1 METNNNIQ
9 QNEKPKKNNIKE
21 KNKNQKSKI
30 IEEEDIKILR
40 RKNMP
45 KIRNFLEE
53 FIQKNKRSNSMINL
67 RPHSQ
72 TIASATTCE
81 DSENNDDNNL
91 NINQLMNANDNKK
104 FKNKKQNNILLDD
117 ILKNDNNKK
126 EENDFKRNIARSMT
140 ITLLREMTPV
150 YKEEE
155 ELEGLNTIYKE
166 PQKKLSFILVDILLK
181 KIIFE
186 NFMSNNILL
195 IYHFCQQCFCFVN
208 KEVFFRKLFHCYKFY
223 KNKNLSLENL
233 KNLIEFINILVV
245 ENFEYYQK
253 VNYNEVYMNLIK
265 NFYFELINDLIVSL
279 NQGEN
284 NTIKNAE
291 KSEENVNQIIE
302 NENDKKEFRFESI
315 DLYDNK
321 KVDKDINYCDIK
333 YVFNKKNLLKLNL
346 NTENK
351 NINIFIFKEKNTEK
365 KNELNEIDKDTKK
378 EFKEDKKNKLNLNNY
393 NISRPDIRNT
403 ISFGENKLFASNEK
417 EGNNDEEIKSK
428 EEEDKIPQQLFK
440 ISKTL
445 RKSQIIKFK
454 PPVNDIILEEAEK
467 EENSDEDE
475 KLKNCNSGE
484 NLKFSDSEDEKK
496 EIEEKK
502 ENEENIEEINKIV
515 KNIFSTNKI
524 ISEKEDLLHQIQFI
538 LLLIDVKNGEEPPSF
553 IDIRDAKENLPF
565 YDSVAKKIKQNNKKA
580 VFTRP
585 QRYNKTYSFFN
596 LGSITSKSTITN
608 RDYLKKGYFCITD
621 WKDEEIGDK
630 LTSVTKNLLNR
641 ITPKEIY
648 RGVFLKKDKEK
659 TSPNVVNCIN
669 NFNKLTS
676 FIIEDV
682 LSYNTP
688 RDRAKM
694 YEKWVRVADYCKSIK
709 NYNDCI
715 AIYSAL
721 NNYII
726 TGLKLTFKAL
736 NSNAKNLFQQI
747 SDFCSCEGNYRKVR
761 EDMNLCDQNGQYFIP
776 YLGMLLRDINFYE
789 ESMKYINESGCI
801 NMEKIEIINS
811 ILEKYFRYKKN
822 EKNFNKKYKNIPEL
836 KFFEKLEDIAEE
848 DLEKMAEKIEP
859 VFTYET
865 QKIKRKTKID
875 EKFFSEYEDNRF
887 KKRCTITPN
896 MRNTIMSVR
905 TQSYTPS
912 SFI

>member
-53 FIQKNKRSNSMINL
+53 FIQKNKRSNSMIDL

-91 NINQLMNANDNKK
+91 NINQLMNTNDNKK
-104 FKNKKQNNILLDD
+104 SKNKKQNNILLDD

-126 EENDFKRNIARSMT
+126 EENDFKRNIGRSMT

-233 KNLIEFINILVV
+233 KNLIEFTNILVV

-265 NFYFELINDLIVSL
+265 KFYFELINDLIV
-279 NQGEN
+279 NFNEGEN
-284 NTIKNAE
+284 NTIKDGE

-365 KNELNEIDKDTKK
+365 KK
-378 EFKEDKKNKLNLNNY
+378 
-393 NISRPDIRNT
+393 
-403 ISFGENKLFASNEK
+403 
-417 EGNNDEEIKSK
+417 
-428 EEEDKIPQQLFK
+428 
-440 ISKTL
+440 
-445 RKSQIIKFK
+445 
-454 PPVNDIILEEAEK
+454 
-467 EENSDEDE
+467 
-475 KLKNCNSGE
+475 
-484 NLKFSDSEDEKK
+484 
-496 EIEEKK
+496 
-502 ENEENIEEINKIV
+502 
-515 KNIFSTNKI
+515 
-524 ISEKEDLLHQIQFI
+524 
-538 LLLIDVKNGEEPPSF
+538 
-553 IDIRDAKENLPF
+553 
-565 YDSVAKKIKQNNKKA
+565 
-580 VFTRP
+580 
-585 QRYNKTYSFFN
+585 
-596 LGSITSKSTITN
+596 
-608 RDYLKKGYFCITD
+608 
-621 WKDEEIGDK
+621 
-630 LTSVTKNLLNR
+630 
-641 ITPKEIY
+641 
-648 RGVFLKKDKEK
+648 
-659 TSPNVVNCIN
+659 
-669 NFNKLTS
+669 
-676 FIIEDV
+676 
-682 LSYNTP
+682 
-688 RDRAKM
+688 
-694 YEKWVRVADYCKSIK
+694 
-709 NYNDCI
+709 
-715 AIYSAL
+715 
-721 NNYII
+721 
-726 TGLKLTFKAL
+726 
-736 NSNAKNLFQQI
+736 
-747 SDFCSCEGNYRKVR
+747 
-761 EDMNLCDQNGQYFIP
+761 
-776 YLGMLLRDINFYE
+776 
-789 ESMKYINESGCI
+789 
-801 NMEKIEIINS
+801 
-811 ILEKYFRYKKN
+811 
-822 EKNFNKKYKNIPEL
+822 
-836 KFFEKLEDIAEE
+836 
-848 DLEKMAEKIEP
+848 
-859 VFTYET
+859 
-865 QKIKRKTKID
+865 
-875 EKFFSEYEDNRF
+875 
-887 KKRCTITPN
+887 
-896 MRNTIMSVR
+896 
-905 TQSYTPS
+905 
-912 SFI
+912 